1 MPVRMMIFQM
11 KKRTLKNTSTP
22 FTPLYI
28 AFPRATDESEA
39 PGEQPLGCA
48 FVGKS
53 VSLKPSAQPTGEG
66 AGRA

>member
-28 AFPRATDESEA
+28 ALPRATEESEA
-39 PGEQPLGCA
+39 PGEPLVCA